1 MLSVSKAAL
10 MGCVSLIALSA
21 CQTTQDS
28 AVPGTSKAV
37 NVTYEYKRDRV
48 KEQLDN
54 IPDWFKKQPDESE
67 NIFSAGTAV
76 TPDMQFSID
85 AAVLNAKVILADRIN
100 SRLRSQT
107 KQFKAKVGSGDLD
120 ASVMSELERAVKN
133 IIADTDVSGYHLK
146 EVEVFPHGT
155 QYRAFVLLEYSD
167 AEARKILTNRL
178 RKDRMLFDKIRVTKA
193 WRELDENAKKQKQD
207 DDDRV
212 KRELSTLDPKSSQ
225 GA

>member
-28 AVPGTSKAV
+28 AMPGTSKAV

-54 IPDWFKKQPDESE
+54 IPDWFKKQPDDNG
-67 NIFSAGTAV
+67 NIFSAGTSV
-76 TPDMQFSID
+76 TPDLQFSID
-85 AAVLNAKVILADRIN
+85 AAVLNAKVVLADRIN
-100 SRLRSQT
+100 SRLRSQA

-120 ASVMSELERAVKN
+120 ASVMSEFERAVKN
-133 IIADTDVSGYHLK
+133 IIADTDVSGYSMS
-146 EVEVFPHGT
+146 EVEVIPHGT

-178 RKDRMLFDKIRVTKA
+178 RKDRMLFDKIRATKA
-193 WRELDENAKKQKQD
+193 WRELDENADKQKQED
-207 DDDRV
+207 TNRI
-212 KRELSTLDPKSSQ
+212 KRELSTLDPKPSQ
-225 GA
+225 GT

>member
-1 MLSVSKAAL
+1 MLSVSKSAL
-10 MGCVSLIALSA
+10 MGCVSLVALSA

-178 RKDRMLFDKIRVTKA
+178 RKDRMLFDKIRATKA

-212 KRELSTLDPKSSQ
+212 KRELSTLNPKSGQ

>member
-1 MLSVSKAAL
+1 MLSVSKSAL

-212 KRELSTLDPKSSQ
+212 KRELSTLNPKSGQ

>member
-1 MLSVSKAAL
+1 MLSVSKSAL

-54 IPDWFKKQPDESE
+54 IPDWSKKQPDESE

-212 KRELSTLDPKSSQ
+212 KRELSTLDPKSGQ

>member
-1 MLSVSKAAL
+1 MLSVSKSAL

-28 AVPGTSKAV
+28 AVPGTSEAV

-212 KRELSTLDPKSSQ
+212 KRELSTLDPKSGQ

>member
-146 EVEVFPHGT
+146 EVEVLQHGT

-193 WRELDENAKKQKQD
+193 WRELDENANKQKQD
-207 DDDRV
+207 DDDRI
-212 KRELSTLDPKSSQ
+212 KRKLSTLDPKSGQ

>member
-85 AAVLNAKVILADRIN
+85 AEIGR
-100 SRLRSQT
+100 
-107 KQFKAKVGSGDLD
+107 
-120 ASVMSELERAVKN
+120 ASCRERV
-133 IIADTDVSGYHLK
+133 
-146 EVEVFPHGT
+146 
-155 QYRAFVLLEYSD
+155 
-167 AEARKILTNRL
+167 
-178 RKDRMLFDKIRVTKA
+178 
-193 WRELDENAKKQKQD
+193 
-207 DDDRV
+207 
-212 KRELSTLDPKSSQ
+212 
-225 GA
+225 

>member
-1 MLSVSKAAL
+1 MLSISKAAL

-28 AVPGTSKAV
+28 AMPSTSEQV

-48 KEQLDN
+48 KEQIDN
-54 IPDWFKKQPDESE
+54 IPDWFKKQPQDTG
-67 NIFSAGTAV
+67 NIYSAGTSV
-76 TPDMQFSID
+76 TPEMQFSVD
-85 AAVLNAKVILADRIN
+85 VAVLNAKVILADRIN
-100 SRLRSQT
+100 SRLQSQA
-107 KQFKAKVGSGDLD
+107 KQFKAKLGSGDLD
-120 ASVMSELERAVKN
+120 ASVMTEIERAVKN

-212 KRELSTLDPKSSQ
+212 KRELSTLDPKSGQ